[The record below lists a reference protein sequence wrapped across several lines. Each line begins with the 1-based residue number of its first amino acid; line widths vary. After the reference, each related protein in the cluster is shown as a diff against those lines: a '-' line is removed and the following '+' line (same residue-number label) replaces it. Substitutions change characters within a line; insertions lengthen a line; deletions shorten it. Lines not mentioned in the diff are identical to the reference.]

1 MSLIRKQKNGFGKDK
16 GVLNK
21 IMDAIDVEEE
31 EIYLVPSSSSPRV
44 RAFPSTPREAKSGR
58 ANWLAQSKLE
68 V

>member
-1 MSLIRKQKNGFGKDK
+1 MSLIRKQKSGFGKDK

-44 RAFPSTPREAKSGR
+44 RAFPSTRLTLTRGMAR
-58 ANWLAQSKLE
+58 
-68 V
+68 